1 MEKIQPQDN
10 LERHKA
16 SLLGQL
22 VVVIICWNVISK
34 WKPSRHRLKMKGH
47 WPQPRLAVVEP
58 SAQHYLLQIPALQEI
73 QEENILAP
81 FPLNVNLPNQWAWAF
96 PGSLSKR
103 RKMQLLVTWTGL
115 QSLHQQTGALEPD
128 SGPRARSPFWWA
140 LRGHMSSGRGIT
152 PTGLEPRPAPS
163 SQRPDQSSHTK
174 GQYTA
179 PFGLLLLQPSR
190 LLTWSAPG
198 VCNLRSPQGK

>member
-22 VVVIICWNVISK
+22 VVVIICWNDISK

-58 SAQHYLLQIPALQEI
+58 SAQHYLLQIPALPEI

-103 RKMQLLVTWTGL
+103 RKMRLLLTWGCSPLLPVILRMLTAQLTALCPPCWLTESSFPPSNCGGNAPATGPAWL
-115 QSLHQQTGALEPD
+115 PVCAEKSSD
-128 SGPRARSPFWWA
+128 PRARRELVMVVA
-140 LRGHMSSGRGIT
+140 KLR
-152 PTGLEPRPAPS
+152 PV
-163 SQRPDQSSHTK
+163 K
-174 GQYTA
+174 GVASNT
-179 PFGLLLLQPSR
+179 
-190 LLTWSAPG
+190 
-198 VCNLRSPQGK
+198 V